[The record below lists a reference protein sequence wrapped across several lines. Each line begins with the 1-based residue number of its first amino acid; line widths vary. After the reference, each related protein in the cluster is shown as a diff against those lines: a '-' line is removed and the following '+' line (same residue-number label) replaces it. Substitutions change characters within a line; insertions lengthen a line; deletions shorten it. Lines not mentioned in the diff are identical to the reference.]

1 MWRSEM
7 GGCSYNARESSAD
20 LQVSVPP
27 HTFCVKKFLNV
38 TFWMCTTHYTQSS
51 PPYSAFC
58 NFLILFLYAYS
69 INMTFSWPFLFLRFC
84 WCYIGVTAF
93 VFKDFPGSWSTS
105 LDQHWWKDHGDH
117 CEGSVSPTSLCPGC
131 CPDSH
136 LHAHEEGHPY
146 PLKPSALIS
155 YIIFWWVLQAQAN
168 IWFAFRILM
177 GDIWSPL
184 YLRTPRKR
192 LLFLSR
198 TDSG

>member
-1 MWRSEM
+1 MIQEKFAEVDLDQNFTFIQSTWDLTRTWWQWHCVCFQWRCEIGGWFLLINRWESCILGGMWRSEM

-93 VFKDFPGSWSTS
+93 F
-105 LDQHWWKDHGDH
+105 
-117 CEGSVSPTSLCPGC
+117 
-131 CPDSH
+131 
-136 LHAHEEGHPY
+136 
-146 PLKPSALIS
+146 
-155 YIIFWWVLQAQAN
+155 
-168 IWFAFRILM
+168 
-177 GDIWSPL
+177 
-184 YLRTPRKR
+184 
-192 LLFLSR
+192 
-198 TDSG
+198 